1 MSIENWMSLR
11 SSSKKATDEPE
22 SSFSSFVPFPDLA
35 EGFMGAVAFHPDA
48 IQAYTIPDA
57 NTQLCTSDL
66 AVSGASINDTE
77 AGWFHFAQISK

>member
-1 MSIENWMSLR
+1 MSP
-11 SSSKKATDEPE
+11 K
-22 SSFSSFVPFPDLA
+22 SFLFSVVLFSDLA

-77 AGWFHFAQISK
+77 AG